1 MSLYSANLPALLRAP
16 SLSVT
21 PPHPLP
27 SEGPTG
33 HMSLTGRPGRGGQRA
48 EQAAGTCPGAHVCLE
63 PPACPLSWLTGGG
76 SGCQLV
82 LTSRQAPPGLRS
94 DAELCGAGAGISFPS
109 RKDTYWEGKGLC
121 APPPLS
127 RFLQLLC
134 RGHGPRHPVQPTG
147 YGPRAH
153 SAPPGR
159 PAHSEVSYVG
169 TDLTRP
175 SPHSC
180 LTCVCDAGESRQG
193 RLGGQP
199 DGGGVAGGL
208 ASGF

>member
-33 HMSLTGRPGRGGQRA
+33 HTSLTGRPGRGGQRA

-82 LTSRQAPPGLRS
+82 LTSRQAPPGLRP

-109 RKDTYWEGKGLC
+109 RKDRHILGGK
-121 APPPLS
+121 
-127 RFLQLLC
+127 
-134 RGHGPRHPVQPTG
+134 
-147 YGPRAH
+147 RA
-153 SAPPGR
+153 
-159 PAHSEVSYVG
+159 V
-169 TDLTRP
+169 RP
-175 SPHSC
+175 SPSFQVPATSLQRSWPPSPCPAHRIRAQGTLSTARTTCTLRGFLRGDRSDQTLPALLPDLC
-180 LTCVCDAGESRQG
+180 L
-193 RLGGQP
+193 
-199 DGGGVAGGL
+199 
-208 ASGF
+208 